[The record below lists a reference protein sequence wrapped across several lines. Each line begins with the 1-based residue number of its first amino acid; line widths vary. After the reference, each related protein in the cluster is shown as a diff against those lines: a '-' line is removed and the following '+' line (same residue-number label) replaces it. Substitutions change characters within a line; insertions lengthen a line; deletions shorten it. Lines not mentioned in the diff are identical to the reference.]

1 MLLRNFHKSA
11 LQKQRGFIIF
21 IVVGILT
28 ILGMTLATLNWMTRQ
43 QNVQSHKA
51 FYNEVARTSARAAV
65 QMLIRALREGIKT
78 PADPTVK
85 KLLNDSTYYDRSFY
99 GYFLQP
105 INNLQNQTEIK
116 LSHSKLI
123 SLFPAQIKNIYANFL
138 TATPELTINFE
149 LIIRPNAIYSSIT
162 GGEVMRDHSEK
173 KVDLELS
180 AQATY
185 RGSEKTFKL
194 NKFLMVYNLISP
206 ITSKFTFFHKSSI
219 GNRYNQLITNI
230 VGKPILNN
238 SGGFKYKNNFPLIL
252 INGPLG
258 NDPKSLG
265 DPFLLKG
272 RGGNDFKSMDHLSDP
287 SEIKR
292 SKESLLNRGFLFFGP
307 GKDNILNLT
316 PGSDPSGWGE
326 YFHLFNPYIGNSPNT
341 YIARVIN
348 GPDFFKNS
356 HPVKNDSPLN
366 IETSGSAILQ
376 SLYEGFYEPDAY
388 NYFQPNPSQGIKN
401 NYSAY
406 SSLIHPFGSYQAFS
420 RAYTVGNAYRA
431 VAKISSIG
439 VDRVD
444 DSYDENEQI
453 NCLQVPSVQK
463 RDGRLAILRE
473 TTLDGWLG
481 QREFTMNP
489 ITLSMDNLHKVRPL
503 PDGTQYICD
512 DEPNIIHVGPEF
524 NYDSMFVEFE
534 QYANYMSKV
543 EYIPINHT
551 IDYPHYTHRIIPP
564 NDHEEFS
571 EFMFPPYEKD
581 RLFDLPDSNI
591 ETWFL
596 ENTQIHS
603 EKSFYLMG
611 EPDDFDVDKLNR
623 AREFYTL
630 PYSDD
635 VLDTLEQEG
644 YLKKRGSEF
653 VLNTYGHLISVVGDL
668 TFDKD
673 IIVEGHSSLIVS
685 GNCKIGSVKTVYYF
699 NLHCTN
705 ISLRNAGDPKIY
717 NVDGFLNSEGT
728 LFKEND
734 LDSISIQGGLAVK
747 TLDFSIFQAP
757 TTVLY
762 NPSYSPNTVNYQLF
776 YRMVMDD
783 HNRNWKAQI

>member
-1 MLLRNFHKSA
+1 MLLGRFYINQLRN
-11 LQKQRGFIIF
+11 QRGFIIF
-21 IVVGILT
+21 VVVGILT

-43 QNVQSHKA
+43 QNTQSHKA
-51 FYNEVARTSARAAV
+51 LYNEVARTSAKAAV
-65 QMLIRALREGIKT
+65 QILIRALREGTKT
-78 PADPTVK
+78 PPDSTIK
-85 KLLNDSTYYDRSFY
+85 KLLTDSLFYERSFY

-105 INNLQNQTEIK
+105 ISSMPNESEIM
-116 LSHSKLI
+116 LSHDQLLN
-123 SLFPAQIKNIYANFL
+123 LFSDNIKNIYFNFL
-138 TATPELTINFE
+138 KATPNLEINFE
-149 LIIRPNAIYSSIT
+149 LTIRPEAIYSSVT
-162 GGEVMRDHSEK
+162 GGEIMHDQTEK

-180 AQATY
+180 ARATY

-194 NKFLMVYNLISP
+194 DKFLMVYNLVGP
-206 ITSKFTFFHKSSI
+206 ITSKFTFFHKSSV

-230 VGKPILNN
+230 LGKPILNS

-258 NDPKSLG
+258 NDPRAPG
-265 DPFLLKG
+265 DSILLKG
-272 RGGNDFKSMDHLSDP
+272 RSGSDFRDMDYLSDP
-287 SEIKR
+287 AEVNR

-307 GKDNILNLT
+307 GDENVLKLT
-316 PGSDPSGWGE
+316 PGSEPTGWGE
-326 YFHLFNPYIGNSPNT
+326 YFHLFNPYIGTTPNT
-341 YIARVIN
+341 YIAEVMN
-348 GPDFFKNS
+348 GPDFFNS
-356 HPVKNDSPLN
+356 SYTIENDSPLN
-366 IETSGSAILQ
+366 NQTKGSAVLQ
-376 SLYEGFYEPDAY
+376 SIYEGFYEPDAY
-388 NYFQPNPSQGIKN
+388 NYFQPNPSQGIIG

-444 DSYDENEQI
+444 DSNDENEQI

-489 ITLSMDNLHKVRPL
+489 ITRSMDNLHKVRPL
-503 PDGTQYICD
+503 PDGTQYVCN
-512 DEPNIIHVGPEF
+512 DEPNMIHVGPEF
-524 NYDSMFVEFE
+524 NYDSIFVEFE
-534 QYANYMSKV
+534 QYANYMSKI

-571 EFMFPPYEKD
+571 EFMFPPHAKD
-581 RLFDLPDSNI
+581 RLFEFPDSNT

-596 ENTQIHS
+596 APTQIHP
-603 EKSFYLMG
+603 EKRLYLKGDSDNFY
-611 EPDDFDVDKLNR
+611 VDNLNR
-623 AREFYTL
+623 AREFFTL
-630 PYSDD
+630 SNPIDGSEA
-635 VLDTLEQEG
+635 LEKEG
-644 YLKKRGSEF
+644 YLKKRGNQLI
-653 VLNTYGHLISVVGDL
+653 LNTHGHLISLFGDL
-668 TFDKD
+668 TFDRD
-673 IIVEGHSSLIVS
+673 LIVEGHSSITVT
-685 GNCKIGSVKTVYYF
+685 GNCKVGPVKTAYYF
-699 NLHCTN
+699 NLHCSN
-705 ISLRNAGDPKIY
+705 ISLRNSGSLKNY
-717 NVDGFLNSEGT
+717 NIDAFLNSEGS
-728 LFKEND
+728 LSKENE

-762 NPSYSPNTVNYQLF
+762 NPNHSPMKQSYQLF
-776 YRMVMDD
+776 YRMVIDD